1 MKRREKTLFDEDFR
15 LSELSNKGDYL
26 EKLDQVIDWEVFR
39 GPVEK
44 AMRKNLREDGK
55 GRPPNDAVLMFKTLI
70 LRELY
75 QLSDDSME
83 YYILDRL
90 SFQRFLGLNL
100 CDDVPDAKSIWHY
113 REQLTR
119 NGVVEELFELF
130 YQVLEEKGLIAEK
143 GIIVD
148 ASFKEVSVQRNSK
161 EENARIK
168 NSEKIEE
175 WSEDKRRQKDTDA
188 RWTKKNKRSYFGYK
202 NHMKGTSKKPI

>member
-15 LSELSNKGDYL
+15 LSDLSNKGDYL

-39 GPVEK
+39 DPVEK

-90 SFQRFLGLNL
+90 RFQRFLGLNL

-119 NGVVEELFELF
+119 KGVVEELFELF
-130 YQVLEEKGLIAEK
+130 YQVLEEKGLIAE
-143 GIIVD
+143 GIQKVGD
-148 ASFKEVSVQRNSK
+148 FLNS
-161 EENARIK
+161 
-168 NSEKIEE
+168 NS
-175 WSEDKRRQKDTDA
+175 
-188 RWTKKNKRSYFGYK
+188 NVGGVF
-202 NHMKGTSKKPI
+202 